1 LWQEAQNDL
10 RERVIDGVV
19 KLERKKAEK
28 RHGDNEE
35 KEGNMKE
42 KESNMKERQES
53 ESKSKADSDDF
64 KKINVDNKLNTS
76 RLELIVLTE
85 LSLKRLREWVEE
97 DEDKLIE
104 YKKDKD
110 KEKKEEAAKMH
121 QQFVRKKVC
130 LYIYI
135 HVCICIYLYINK

>member
-1 LWQEAQNDL
+1 MH
-10 RERVIDGVV
+10 IG
-19 KLERKKAEK
+19 
-28 RHGDNEE
+28 
-35 KEGNMKE
+35 
-42 KESNMKERQES
+42 
-53 ESKSKADSDDF
+53 KSKADSDGF
-64 KKINVDNKLNTS
+64 KKIHVNDNKVNTS

-104 YKKDKD
+104 SKKEKD

-130 LYIYI
+130 LYMYMYIFVYVYIYI
-135 HVCICIYLYINK
+135 YIYIYTYTHIFT